1 MRALRVNNSEAS
13 SPLLVQDIDTPEP
26 GNGDVLV
33 AVKAA
38 GISRVDLGMISQAR
52 EKGIRITPG
61 RDYAGVVVQGDPNW
75 VGKEVWGSGAGFG
88 IKQDGAQAEL
98 VIVPADWL
106 SEKPSNLSMIDAAVV
121 GIPYLTAW
129 QALVHAAKLVENEW
143 VLVTGARGSVGWAAI
158 QIAHWRGTRAIGAD
172 RTDGFLAADMFINTQ
187 RPDLIDEVKRITS
200 GKGVDVVLDTV
211 GGELFEP
218 CLKSLARGGRQIAIA
233 SPMQPRVCFDL
244 VEFFHKGAW
253 LGGVSSIDMN
263 GVEIARVFD
272 ELRDGFA
279 TEHLKVPQ
287 IAATKFESAIEAYA
301 DAADRP
307 GYWKGVLSMT

>member
-1 MRALRVNNSEAS
+1 MRALRVNRSEGLS
-13 SPLLVQDIDTPEP
+13 SLVFQEIDTPEP
-26 GNGDVLV
+26 GDGDVLV

-52 EKGIRITPG
+52 EKGIAITPG
-61 RDYAGVVVQGDPNW
+61 RDYAGVVVRGDPNW

-88 IKQDGAQAEL
+88 FSRDGAQAEF
-98 VIVPADWL
+98 VIVPVDWL
-106 SEKPSNLSMIDAAVV
+106 SEKPSNLSMTDAALV

-129 QALVHAAKLVENEW
+129 QALVRAARLAEKEW

-158 QIAHWRGTRAIGAD
+158 QIAHRRKALVIGAD
-172 RTDGFLAADMFINTQ
+172 VSEGDSAADISISTQ
-187 RPDLIDEVKRITS
+187 HTDLTDEVRKITS

-211 GGELFEP
+211 GGPLFEP
-218 CLKSLARGGRQIAIA
+218 CLKSLSKGGRQIAIA
-233 SPMQPRVCFDL
+233 SHSHPRVEFDL
-244 VEFFHKGAW
+244 VEFFHKTAW
-253 LGGVSSIDMN
+253 LGAVSSIDMD
-263 GVEIARVFD
+263 GGEIARVFD

-287 IAATKFESAIEAYA
+287 VARTRFESALELYA

-307 GYWKGVLSMT
+307 GYWKGVLTVN